1 MNQNKP
7 IYYDLSSIDIP
18 QLETI
23 LNELNIEYTII
34 NNNKSILIYSNDI
47 HIAMPIK
54 NEYQLSNNSIQPLSI
69 EEIIDSD
76 KLCRCC

>member
-7 IYYDLSSIDIP
+7 IYYNLSSIDVSK
-18 QLETI
+18 LETI
-23 LNELNIEYTII
+23 LKELNIEYTII
-34 NNNKSILIYSNDI
+34 DNNNSILIYSNDI

-54 NEYQLSNNSIQPLSI
+54 NEYQLSNNSLEPLSI
-69 EEIIDSD
+69 DELVFED